1 MNAEQTIDTAK
12 SLLRIQKYLE
22 RLELA
27 KGYHKEYIHTFINK
41 NNTKVP
47 LLTAD
52 LKALLQQVAITPA
65 HEDAREHAR
74 IEELEAQLST
84 IGAGGVEPLRKQAAP
99 QEVHPESIREGAPY
113 DNPAFE
119 QLARDMG
126 VWGTAQ
132 SAVCAQFWLAA
143 TQPAAQG
150 LDAETQ
156 RHAAIGK
163 AIERA
168 CADLP
173 EETEIIVSL
182 EKDAGT
188 VTMLDQDGN
197 EHENF
202 SCDYGFAGV
211 LNEAIDAA
219 LAAQTK
225 HGKAQQ

>member
-1 MNAEQTIDTAK
+1 MSGTQQPEALRFAEMLDK
-12 SLLRIQKYLE
+12 YSLNPLRE
-22 RLELA
+22 ASAELRR
-27 KGYHKEYIHTFINK
+27 
-41 NNTKVP
+41 
-47 LLTAD
+47 
-52 LKALLQQVAITPA
+52 QQ
-65 HEDAREHAR
+65 AR
-74 IEELEAQLST
+74 IEELEEQLSA
-84 IGAGGVEPLRKQAAP
+84 IGAGGVEPLRKQAAQ
-99 QEVHPESIREGAPY
+99 QEVHPESIRDGAPY
-113 DNPAFE
+113 DNPAFK

-173 EETEIIVSL
+173 EETEINVSL

-188 VTMLDQDGN
+188 VTMIDQDGN

-211 LNEAIDAA
+211 LNEAIDVAIA
-219 LAAQTK
+219 VQSAKQGGEA
-225 HGKAQQ
+225 